1 MPFFC
6 LPALSIKEDSRTL
19 SGASKTRRVRS
30 RRVRDAGRL
39 CTSFDP
45 SVYSGSN
52 PERLFSSLEE
62 ESKGFDFVRTE
73 NRPHY
78 AHDASLVGFRASKTK
93 RSRTLSGAYRINL
106 ARSRRM
112 RGAGWHRTSFDSVPI
127 EKHRHYAHDAALVGF
142 RASKTKRSR
151 TLSACPPE
159 LFCEGGELQ
168 ELGEC
173 GVEGC
178 AVPAGTEHRSTLPL
192 TMRRRLVSW
201 PAKKRLEISSLFY

>member
-1 MPFFC
+1 MP
-6 LPALSIKEDSRTL
+6 
-19 SGASKTRRVRS
+19 RS

-73 NRPHY
+73 NRP
-78 AHDASLVGFRASKTK
+78 
-93 RSRTLSGAYRINL
+93 
-106 ARSRRM
+106 
-112 RGAGWHRTSFDSVPI
+112 
-127 EKHRHYAHDAALVGF
+127 HYAHDAALVGF